1 MTITRFVLLTAL
13 IATPATAL
21 AQSANPI
28 TAGAK
33 AQFDAVSG
41 FVVRAAEKVPEDAY
55 AFQATADVRTMG
67 QLFGHI
73 ADGFMGMCSTAGGG
87 TPPRTGIEKSV
98 TGKANLVAAL
108 KESVAYCQTVYAAM
122 TDQRGLETVPFF
134 FGPSP
139 RSAVLY
145 FTVAH
150 AYEHYGN
157 LVTYMRLK
165 NIVPPSSEPR
175 PAKPAK

>member
-1 MTITRFVLLTAL
+1 MNITRFAL
-13 IATPATAL
+13 ITMLIAAPSAAM
-21 AQSANPI
+21 AQPANPI

-33 AQFDAVSG
+33 AQFDVVSG
-41 FVVRAAEKVPEDAY
+41 FIVRAAEKVPEDAY
-55 AFQATADVRTMG
+55 AFQATAEVRTMG
-67 QLFGHI
+67 QLFGHV

-87 TPPRTGIEKSV
+87 KPPRIGIEKAV
-98 TGKANLVAAL
+98 TGKANLVVAL
-108 KESVAYCQTVYAAM
+108 KEAVAYCQSVYGSM

-139 RSAVLY
+139 RSSVLY
-145 FTVAH
+145 FNVAH

-165 NIVPPSSEPR
+165 NIVPPSSER
-175 PAKPAK
+175 KPAL

>member
-1 MTITRFVLLTAL
+1 MNITRSILLTAL
-13 IATPATAL
+13 LFAPATVM
-21 AQSANPI
+21 AQTANPI
-28 TAGAK
+28 TAASK

-41 FVVRAAEKVPEDAY
+41 FVVRAAEKIPEDLY
-55 AFQATADVRTMG
+55 AFQPTAEVRTVA
-67 QLFGHI
+67 QLVGHI

-87 TPPRTGIEKSV
+87 KPPRTGVEKGV
-98 TGKANLVAAL
+98 TGKANLVGAL
-108 KESVAYCQTVYAAM
+108 KEAVAYCQTVYGAM
-122 TDQRGLETVPFF
+122 TDQRGLESVPFY

-165 NIVPPSSEPR
+165 NIVPPSSE
-175 PAKPAK
+175 AKPGQ

>member
-1 MTITRFVLLTAL
+1 MKITRSILITAL
-13 IATPATAL
+13 LVTPATAM
-21 AQSANPI
+21 AQAANPI

-41 FVVRAAEKVPEDAY
+41 FLVRAAEKIPEDVY
-55 AFQATADVRTMG
+55 AFQPTAEVRTVA
-67 QLFGHI
+67 QLVGHV
-73 ADGFMGMCSTAGGG
+73 ADGFMGMCSTGGG
-87 TPPRTGIEKSV
+87 GKPPRIGIEKAV

-108 KESVAYCQTVYAAM
+108 KEAVAYCQTVYTAM
-122 TDQRGLETVPFF
+122 TDQRGQETVPFY

-145 FTVAH
+145 FNVAH

-165 NIVPPSSEPR
+165 NIVPPSSEP
-175 PAKPAK
+175 PAKPAP

>member
-1 MTITRFVLLTAL
+1 MNVTRLVLITVLMT
-13 IATPATAL
+13 TPSAAM
-21 AQSANPI
+21 AQSTNPI
-28 TAGAK
+28 TAAAK

-41 FVVRAAEKVPEDAY
+41 FLVRAAEKIPEDVY
-55 AFQATADVRTMG
+55 AFQPTAEVRTVA
-67 QLFGHI
+67 QLVGHVG
-73 ADGFMGMCSTAGGG
+73 DGFMGMCSTGGG
-87 TPPRTGIEKSV
+87 GKPPRAGIEKSV

-108 KESVAYCQTVYAAM
+108 KEAVAYCQTVYGAM
-122 TDQRGLETVPFF
+122 TDQGGQETVPFY

-145 FTVAH
+145 FNVAH

-165 NIVPPSSEPR
+165 NIVPPSSEA
-175 PAKPAK
+175 PAKPAQ

>member
-1 MTITRFVLLTAL
+1 MNITRLILLTAL
-13 IATPATAL
+13 LVTPATAM
-21 AQSANPI
+21 AQTANPI
-28 TAGAK
+28 TAASK

-41 FVVRAAEKVPEDAY
+41 FVVRAAEKIPEDVY
-55 AFQATADVRTMG
+55 AFQPTAEVRTVA
-67 QLFGHI
+67 QLVGHI

-87 TPPRTGIEKSV
+87 KPPRTGIEKGV
-98 TGKANLVAAL
+98 TGKANLVGAL
-108 KESVAYCQTVYAAM
+108 KEAVAYCQTVYGAM
-122 TDQRGLETVPFF
+122 TDQRGLESVPFY

-165 NIVPPSSEPR
+165 NIVPPSSEP
-175 PAKPAK
+175 PAKPAQ

>member
-1 MTITRFVLLTAL
+1 MKVRYVLITAL
-13 IATPATAL
+13 L
-21 AQSANPI
+21 AMPGSAFAQGANPI

-41 FVVRAAEKVPEDAY
+41 FVVRAAEKIPDDVY
-55 AFQATADVRTMG
+55 RQATPTCGLCEAGRA
-67 QLFGHI
+67 HR
-73 ADGFMGMCSTAGGG
+73 DGFMGMCYTAGGG
-87 TPPRTGIEKSV
+87 KPPRTGIEKGV

-108 KESVAYCQTVYAAM
+108 KESVAYCETVYGAM
-122 TDQRGLETVPFF
+122 TDQRGLETVPFY

-165 NIVPPSSEPR
+165 NIVPPSSEP
-175 PAKPAK
+175 KPTK